1 MTVRAATYADLSEIE
16 SIYGIARRFMRES
29 GNETQWQGGYPSS
42 DVIKADVDL
51 GRLYAVVDGN
61 EILAVFVFAVS
72 NEPTYDKIYGGQ
84 WLDTAEYAYIHRVAV
99 RCAGR
104 GIASFIFSWCFEQ
117 FSNIKID
124 THRDNIPMQKALEK
138 AGFSCCGII
147 YLASGDERLA
157 YQKITY

>member
-1 MTVRAATYADLSEIE
+1 MTVRAATYADLYEIE
-16 SIYGIARRFMRES
+16 VIYEAARRFMRES

-61 EILAVFVFAVS
+61 EILAVFVFAVG

-138 AGFSCCGII
+138 AGINE
-147 YLASGDERLA
+147 GDLVRMYDIEFD
-157 YQKITY
+157 YMK